1 VSRIGRQPIP
11 IPAGVE
17 VRLEGNTVRVKGPK
31 GELSRTLHEA
41 VQVTVDNGRVIV
53 TRASDEP
60 EHRAL
65 HGLTRT
71 LVANMVKGVTEGYEK
86 RLEIN
91 GVGYRASK
99 QGNKLVL
106 AMGYSH
112 PVEFE
117 PPPGIQFEVPSP
129 TQITVRGV
137 DKELVGEIAARIRRV
152 RPVEPYL
159 GKGIRYEGEH
169 VRRKAGKAGKV
180 GGGKSAGK
188 GKK

>member
-1 VSRIGRQPIP
+1 VSRIGKQPIS

-31 GELSRTLHEA
+31 GELARTLHEA
-41 VQVTVDNGRVIV
+41 VQVTVDGGRVVV
-53 TRASDEP
+53 TRSSDEP
-60 EHRAL
+60 QHRAL
-65 HGLTRT
+65 HGLSRT
-71 LVANMVKGVTEGYEK
+71 LVANMVKGVTEGFER
-86 RLEIN
+86 RLEIS

-99 QGNKLVL
+99 QGEKLVL

-112 PVEFE
+112 PVEME
-117 PPPGIQFEVPSP
+117 PPPGIQFDVPAP
-129 TQITVRGV
+129 TKISVRGI
-137 DKELVGEIAARIRRV
+137 DKELVGEVAARIRRV

-159 GKGIRYEGEH
+159 GKGIRYEDEV

-180 GGGKSAGK
+180 GGKGGGK